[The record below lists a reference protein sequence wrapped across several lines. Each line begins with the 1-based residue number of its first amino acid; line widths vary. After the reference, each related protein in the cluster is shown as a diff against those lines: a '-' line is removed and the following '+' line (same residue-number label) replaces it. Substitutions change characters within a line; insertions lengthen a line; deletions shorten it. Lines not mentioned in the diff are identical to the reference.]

1 MNDDS
6 SVKAH
11 DITKINKI
19 FLLINNT
26 NEMIKWIVVASPIAE
41 RSKSSDRGLGDP
53 GSNPG
58 EGRFFLLSFRMV
70 N

>member
-1 MNDDS
+1 MNTDLGP
-6 SVKAH
+6 VRATIRKKAG
-11 DITKINKI
+11 
-19 FLLINNT
+19 
-26 NEMIKWIVVASPIAE
+26 PIAE
-41 RSKSSDRGLGDP
+41 RSKSSDYGRGDP